1 MGVDQHR
8 LRLYQLAL
16 AKAGRLALGTVLRT
30 FETLDALRR
39 RAPERVVI
47 APQDLRTA
55 DPTEASDIYAGHFS
69 LAGQSID
76 CRGRSPFEVE
86 PPSEAWAEALA
97 GFTWLRHLGA
107 ADSALA
113 RANARA
119 LVDDFLAARLD
130 RRGIATRPAVVARR
144 LLVFLSQ
151 SPLVLDGAD
160 HAFYRRFMRALARG
174 VRQLSGS
181 VCGAL
186 QGEKKLLALIALA
199 MAGLCLDNLGR
210 LQRNASRKLG
220 EELARQILPDGG
232 HISRNPRVL
241 VTLLT
246 ELLPL
251 RQVYAARGVSPPPQ
265 MLGAIDRMMPMLR
278 MFRHGEGSL
287 ALFNGMGRTQVDLI
301 ATLLAYDDT
310 RSRAI
315 QHAPHS
321 GYERL
326 EAEDLVLIA
335 DVGAPPPPA
344 CSTEAHAGCLS
355 FELSVGRSR
364 LIVNCGAPRHGSL
377 FPLFAA
383 RSTAAH
389 STVTVGDTSS
399 CLFAGAGSGASL
411 AARLERWLGRWLGTP
426 ILGGIENIE
435 VNRGAASSGTQTLG
449 AAHDGYSARFGLVHQ
464 RRWRLDGARGTLDG
478 EDAFIAA
485 DPMQEAA
492 AATVRFHLHPLVRT
506 SRSHD
511 GHSVLMLLPDG
522 QGWSF
527 EAEHG
532 TLSIEES
539 VFLSA
544 VDGARRGEQIV
555 VTVDPAEVT
564 LLRWRFSRLEV

>member
-1 MGVDQHR
+1 MGWEQHR
-8 LRLYQLAL
+8 WRLYGLAL
-16 AKAGRLALGTVLRT
+16 ARAGRRAFGLVLHGIAV
-30 FETLDALRR
+30 LDILRR

-55 DPTEASDIYAGHFS
+55 DPTAATDIYAGYFS
-69 LAGQSID
+69 LAGQTVDS
-76 CRGRSPFEVE
+76 RGRSPFEAE
-86 PPSEAWAEALA
+86 PPSDAWAEALA
-97 GFTWLRHLGA
+97 SFGWLRHLGA

-119 LVDDFLAARLD
+119 LVDDFLSARLD
-130 RRGIATRPAVVARR
+130 RRGVAARPAVVARR
-144 LLVFLSQ
+144 LLAFLSQ

-160 HAFYRRFMRALARG
+160 HAFYRRFMRGLARG
-174 VRQLSGS
+174 VRQLSGG
-181 VCGAL
+181 VAGEL
-186 QGEKKLLALIALA
+186 QGEKKLIALIALA

-210 LQRNASRKLG
+210 LQRHASRKLG
-220 EELARQILPDGG
+220 EELALQILPDGG
-232 HISRNPRVL
+232 HVSRNPRVL

-278 MFRHGEGSL
+278 LFRHSEGSL
-287 ALFNGMGRTQVDLI
+287 ALFNGMGSTQVDLI

-315 QHAPHS
+315 RHAPHS

-326 EAEDLVLIA
+326 EADDLVLIA
-335 DVGAPPPPA
+335 DVGRPPPPSHA
-344 CSTEAHAGCLS
+344 GEAHAGCLS
-355 FELSVGRSR
+355 FELSAGRSR
-364 LIVNCGAPRHGSL
+364 LVVNCGAPRHGSL

-389 STVTVGDTSS
+389 STVTVGDVSS
-399 CLFAGAGSGASL
+399 CLFAGAESGASL
-411 AARLERWLGRWLGTP
+411 PARLDRWLGRWLGSPVLGGVENVEVHRDVAT
-426 ILGGIENIE
+426 GGIE
-435 VNRGAASSGTQTLG
+435 TLG
-449 AAHDGYSARFGLVHQ
+449 AAHDGYRTRFGLAHR
-464 RRWRLDGARGTLDG
+464 RRWRLDGVNGVLSG
-478 EDAFIAA
+478 EDTLITAGSI
-485 DPMQEAA
+485 PEGLS
-492 AATVRFHLHPLVRT
+492 ATARFHLHPLVRT

-511 GHSVLMLLPDG
+511 GHAVLMLLPDG

-527 EAEHG
+527 DSESG

-539 VFLSA
+539 VFLSS

-555 VTVDPAEVT
+555 VTFDPAEVPR
-564 LLRWRFSRLEV
+564 LRWRFARLET